1 MNARHKVPY
10 LAIALSIGLL
20 LPSCPSFAEETG
32 LLPFLK
38 IGRIY
43 QIKYLDPTARSTVKI
58 LEPAGGQWVRVE
70 YYTSRP
76 QPNGKQAQ
84 EAWINFANVVS
95 VREFKE
101 PDKAELEKKEPRVI
115 KPSH

>member
-1 MNARHKVPY
+1 MDTRHKVPY

-20 LPSCPSFAEETG
+20 LPLCPSFAEETG

-43 QIKYLDPTARSTVKI
+43 QIKSLDTTARSTVKI

-70 YYTSRP
+70 YYTSQP
-76 QPNGKQAQ
+76 QPDGKDAQ

-101 PDKAELEKKEPRVI
+101 PAKTEPEKKEPRLI
-115 KPSH
+115 KPSN